1 MNAVKAGKV
10 SAIIVAAGQS
20 QRMNGLDKMLAP
32 LAGKPVLAWSI
43 EALQKSKR
51 VDSIVLVNN
60 QKNLEPVRCLVLDQK
75 WTKVA
80 EVCLGGQRRQDS
92 VAAGLRLLK
101 DCRWVIVHDGARPLL
116 TQDLIDRGL
125 KAADETGAA
134 VAGVPVTDTIKMAD
148 EELTVIETPPRG
160 RLWAIQTP
168 QVFRFD
174 ILDSAYQQMQE
185 DVTDDA
191 SLVEL
196 SGQRV
201 KLYMGSYDN
210 IKITTPRDLA
220 LAEFLIREHGK

>member
-1 MNAVKAGKV
+1 MNSVKAGKV
-10 SAIIVAAGQS
+10 GAIIVAAGQS
-20 QRMNGLDKMLAP
+20 QRMKGLDKMLAP
-32 LAGKPVLAWSI
+32 LAGKPILAWSI
-43 EALQKSKR
+43 EVLQKSDR
-51 VDSIVLVNN
+51 VDSIILVNS
-60 QKNLEPVRCLVLDQK
+60 QKNLEAVRCLVLDRK

-101 DCRWVIVHDGARPLL
+101 DCMRVIVHDGARPLL

-125 KAADETGAA
+125 EAVEETGAA
-134 VAGVPVTDTIKMAD
+134 AAAVPVTDTIKMAD
-148 EELTVIETPPRG
+148 EDLTVIETPPRG

-174 ILDSAYQQMQE
+174 TLAWAYRQTQE

-196 SGQRV
+196 TGQRV

-220 LAEFLIREHGK
+220 LAELLIKEHGK